1 MRSTPEPKHLN
12 IPVLKPFRFVR
23 DASRAREI
31 ITVLVRY
38 GFEDLLKSLNL
49 PSTWVRRVVSDKDGR
64 IERMTIPQ
72 RIRYA
77 CEDLGPTFVKI
88 GQILSSRPDL
98 LGPVIVEELKNLRDD
113 VESIPIEEIEKRL
126 DSELGQ
132 PWSEV
137 FSSINVEPTG
147 SASLAQVHKG
157 VLREGEHPVALK
169 VRRPGIE
176 KALSSDMEILSWLAK
191 NLHRRIKDIQA
202 YDLPTIVDALE
213 AGVRQE
219 LDFRVEAVNSR
230 VFNEQNPYKE
240 DVFAPKVYEELSSKR
255 LLVMEHVEGD
265 SADDADWTPEK
276 KKQLA
281 RRGGESMFHQ
291 ILIKGFFHADPH
303 PGNILVSKD
312 GRLCLLD
319 WGLTGH
325 LTQAM
330 RWILADLLDA
340 VVNQDARKLVRVTRQ
355 INRDKPPIDEQHLEI
370 DIAQVLAR
378 HGKDFRVNQAGEIML
393 DLARAL
399 SKNGVKMS
407 RDYTML
413 TKAIVSVEE
422 TGRVLDPEFDL
433 VSIAEPFLRKLM
445 LERYRPE
452 QILRDF
458 WLDSREWMRDVG
470 KLPGDIQRVLRR
482 IEKEDIGLNLRL
494 DKLEKLAEPLDGAI
508 NRVVL
513 GLIIGSLIIGSS
525 MIMTTGT
532 GPLLWGFPQL
542 GLFGYLLSGL
552 LGLWVVFD
560 IIRHGRHR

>member
-1 MRSTPEPKHLN
+1 
-12 IPVLKPFRFVR
+12 LKPFRFVR